1 MGKEGSAG
9 MDSPR
14 AGWVAGPSVPMDH
27 AIARERVAPL
37 TWAATFLAAAMF
49 VVLYAPT
56 VVWLWGR
63 WTMSVW
69 HNAHGLLIPFVV
81 AYFAYQELTARRDLP
96 TRSSA
101 WGFAFLVPAMMLQAL
116 DAGMHTEL
124 LSAVSLVMAIPGLSL
139 LFLGMERTRAIAFPL
154 AFLVFALPIPLALT
168 ERIHLVLRHIVANAT
183 AAVVPLFGIP
193 VFQEGTTLYLAPGP
207 LQIADACSGFSTLYA
222 AVAVAFLTAYTC
234 QSTARRAV
242 VLLAAVPLAILANLL
257 RVAFLVLM
265 VVWTGPD
272 VLETWVHPAS
282 GMMTFVLS
290 LPVIFWLGGDVSGK
304 RGSSAAGGPVPERS

>member
-1 MGKEGSAG
+1 MAS
-9 MDSPR
+9 
-14 AGWVAGPSVPMDH
+14 
-27 AIARERVAPL
+27 ERVAPL

-49 VVLYAPT
+49 LVLYAPT
-56 VVWLWGR
+56 VVWLWSR

-101 WGFAFLVPAMMLQAL
+101 WGFVFLVPAMLLQAL

-139 LFLGMERTRAIAFPL
+139 LFLGMERSKAIAFPL

-168 ERIHLVLRHIVANAT
+168 EQIHLMLRHLVANAT
-183 AAVVPLFGIP
+183 AAAVPYFGVP
-193 VFQEGTTLYLAPGP
+193 VFQEGTTLHLAPGP

-234 QSTARRAV
+234 QSPARRV
-242 VLLAAVPLAILANLL
+242 LVLLAAVPLAIIANVL
-257 RVAFLVLM
+257 RVGFLVLM

-272 VLETWVHPAS
+272 ILETWVHPAS
-282 GMMTFVLS
+282 GMMTFVLA
-290 LPVIFWLGGDVSGK
+290 LPIIFWLGGDVSGR
-304 RGSSAAGGPVPERS
+304 RGPSATGAPVPERS